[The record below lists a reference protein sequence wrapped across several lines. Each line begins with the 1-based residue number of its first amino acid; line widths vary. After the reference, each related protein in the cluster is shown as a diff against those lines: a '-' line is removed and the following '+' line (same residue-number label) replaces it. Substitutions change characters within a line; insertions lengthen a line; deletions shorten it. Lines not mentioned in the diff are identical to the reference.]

1 MITVNNPKLMEVA
14 LDKLK
19 KTLLKYNIEVFPDP
33 LGLPNMVVSD
43 NIKILRIAN
52 RCFYRESG
60 MCMTHIDG
68 EHKHEIITKPI
79 TEDMWFNVQL
89 RGLIEYNFNI
99 IK

>member
-1 MITVNNPKLMEVA
+1 MSRVNDPAKMLIAEEKLRKT
-14 LDKLK
+14 LDKIGI
-19 KTLLKYNIEVFPDP
+19 TFYPDP
-33 LGLPNMVVSD
+33 KLPNMIVSSKD
-43 NIKILRIAN
+43 KVLKIAN

-89 RGLIEYNFNI
+89 RGLIEYNFNVI
-99 IK
+99 R